1 MFDFYILITAIVF
14 LLVDFVYLNF
24 LGGYFK
30 NQIQKVQ
37 GTPLKV
43 NYLGMALCYIFLI
56 IGLYYFII
64 KPHRSVQDAFLFGLV
79 IYGVYET
86 TSYALLSKW
95 SIFTVFIDTLW
106 GGILFALTTFIINKL
121 KKIF

>member
-1 MFDFYILITAIVF
+1 MFDFYILITAIV
-14 LLVDFVYLNF
+14 LLLIDFVYLNLF
-24 LGGYFK
+24 NGYFN

-37 GTPLKV
+37 GTPVKI

-64 KPHRSVQDAFLFGLV
+64 KPHKSMQDAFLFGLV

-86 TSYALLSKW
+86 TSYALLTNW
-95 SIFTVFIDTLW
+95 TLLTVVIDTLW
-106 GGILFALTTFIINKL
+106 GGILFALTTGIINKL

>member
-1 MFDFYILITAIVF
+1 MFDFYILITAIV
-14 LLVDFVYLNF
+14 LLLTDFIYLSLLN
-24 LGGYFK
+24 GYFK

-37 GTPLKV
+37 GSPIKIK
-43 NYLGMALCYIFLI
+43 YLGAALCYIFLI

-64 KPHRSVQDAFLFGLV
+64 KPHKSVQDAFLFGLV

-86 TSYALLSKW
+86 TSYALLKDW
-95 SIFTVFIDTLW
+95 SLLTVFMDTLW
-106 GGILFALTTFIINKL
+106 GGVLFALTTGIIIKL

>member
-1 MFDFYILITAIVF
+1 MFDFYILITAIV
-14 LLVDFVYLNF
+14 LLLTDFIYLSLLN
-24 LGGYFK
+24 GYFK

-37 GTPLKV
+37 GSPIKIK
-43 NYLGMALCYIFLI
+43 YLGAALCYIFLI

-64 KPHRSVQDAFLFGLV
+64 KPHKSVQDAFLFGIV

-86 TSYALLSKW
+86 TSYALLKDW
-95 SIFTVFIDTLW
+95 SILTVFMDTLW
-106 GGILFALTTFIINKL
+106 GGLLFALTTGIINKL